1 MAHQIDHQAIIINLG
16 SGQLETGFDSVNVRL
31 QAAGKILW
39 EDTCSLNPAPE
50 LQQLLQEWQL
60 LYQAIVQLMGEN
72 LSSLA
77 STVTFDD
84 AAITNVSTQDLSQ
97 LHEQFRHKLNLWL
110 AKSDFNRIEKKL
122 RTWLPDSDRITV
134 TILAEQQNIWQLPW
148 YLWNFFDDY
157 PQAIDL
163 FSKQRAVDVTRQK
176 PKRNG
181 QVNIMA
187 VFGEDP
193 ALQLQHDREDLQSIL
208 GTKHIEFIKNP
219 SAATISANL
228 TRELGCDIF
237 WFGGHGDSTAEE
249 GIIYLDHKTPLEISV
264 LKQSFQTAVDR
275 GLQIAVFN
283 CCRGLGLAD
292 QLIDVNIPY
301 IIVMRVEIPN
311 FLAKQFLK
319 DLLIQ
324 YRQGADFAQAFK
336 FARHQLSLISPVKFA
351 NWLPILFH
359 NPLSKSVT
367 WQDLERSRARLP
379 VPSAVV
385 KWCRSITQP
394 KSWLATGLGL
404 GLVLSGVGCILKNQN
419 SLLGLENNLM
429 DRFQQIQ
436 ADQFINQ
443 KSPVVMVNYD
453 AMTVLGIVRPGFL
466 ADSINR
472 VSEHAKPIAW
482 GIGLAIATDDNSLTL
497 DYPNIINC
505 LSDPT
510 NRQSW
515 NYSLRQV
522 NCKID
527 DQTSSLANELFSKY
541 RKHHRLSSKVLWPD
555 QMRLNP
561 DFSSRIRSI
570 NLSEIR
576 QLSPAQ
582 IKEIFDRKL
591 VVIGIHNRDALALDR
606 LLLTTAPNHA
616 LPILQPLS
624 LPTDFLWILL
634 WSTATTV
641 VVWRMGTRSF
651 ISTTIVMIGSCI
663 VVGGLLWT
671 SGYGVPI
678 LVTVLSIGGAGVAI
692 FGIHQIAGRIYPD
705 LAKIY
710 YQRGLAKAR
719 SGEQQGSIE
728 DLGSAA
734 RLLGEQGR
742 MSQAQRV
749 TKKIEALKK
758 DS

>member
-1 MAHQIDHQAIIINLG
+1 MDRQINYKNVIINLG
-16 SGQLETGFDSVNVRL
+16 TGHLENGFNSVNVRL
-31 QAAGKILW
+31 QAGGTILW

-60 LYQAIVQLMGEN
+60 LYRAIVQLMGEN
-72 LSSLA
+72 LSTA
-77 STVTFDD
+77 ITFDD

-97 LHEQFRHKLNLWL
+97 LHQQFRQQLNRWL
-110 AKSDFNRIEKKL
+110 AESDFNRIEKKL
-122 RTWLPDSDRITV
+122 RTWLHEAEQITV

-148 YLWNFFDDY
+148 YLWQFFNDY

-163 FSKQRAVDVTRQK
+163 FSKPRAVGVTRQK

-208 GTKHIEFIKNP
+208 GTKQIEFIPNP
-219 SAATISANL
+219 SAANISANL

-237 WFGGHGDSTAEE
+237 WFGGHGDSTEEE
-249 GIIYLDHKTPLEISV
+249 GIIYLDNQTPLEISV
-264 LKQSFQTAVDR
+264 LKQDFQTAVDR

-301 IIVMRVEIPN
+301 IVVMRVEIPN

-324 YRQGADFAQAFK
+324 YRQGADFTQAFK
-336 FARHQLSLISPVKFA
+336 FARHQLSVASSTKFA
-351 NWLPILFH
+351 NWLPVLFH

-385 KWCRSITQP
+385 KFCRSITQP

-404 GLVLSGVGCILKNQN
+404 GLALSGLGGVLKSQN
-419 SLLGLENNLM
+419 PLLGLENNLM
-429 DRFQQIQ
+429 DKFQQIQ
-436 ADQFINQ
+436 AAQVIKQ

-453 AMTVLGIVRPGFL
+453 LIAVQGVVKPGAI
-466 ADSINR
+466 ADNIEL
-472 VSEHAKPIAW
+472 VSEHAQPIAW
-482 GIGLAIATDDNSLTL
+482 GIGLKIATEDDKWTSNHS
-497 DYPNIINC
+497 NIIIDC
-505 LSDPT
+505 LSDI
-510 NRQSW
+510 NSNSSV
-515 NYSLRQV
+515 NYSLHQKTCQ
-522 NCKID
+522 N
-527 DQTSSLANELFSKY
+527 SSLASEMLSKY
-541 RKHHRLSSKVLWPD
+541 REHQRISFKALWPD
-555 QMRLNP
+555 QLRLNP
-561 DFSSRIRSI
+561 AFSSRIRSI
-570 NLSEIR
+570 DISKIS

-591 VVIGIHNRDALALDR
+591 VVIGTHNRDALALDQ
-606 LLLTTAPNHA
+606 LLLATAPNHA
-616 LPILQPLS
+616 LPILQPMS
-624 LPTDFLWILL
+624 PPTDFLWILL
-634 WSTATTV
+634 WSTATTI
-641 VVWRMGTRSF
+641 VVWRVGARSF
-651 ISTTIVMIGSCI
+651 IPITIVMIGSC
-663 VVGGLLWT
+663 VVIGGLLWA
-671 SGYGVPI
+671 SGSGVPM
-678 LVTVLSIGGAGVAI
+678 LVTVLSIGSAGVAV

-719 SGEQQGSIE
+719 SGHQQGSIE
-728 DLGSAA
+728 DLRSAA
-734 RLLGEQGR
+734 RLLGEHGKR
-742 MSQAQRV
+742 SQSRRV
-749 TKKIEALKK
+749 KQKIKALEK
-758 DS
+758 DN